1 MYPAVFQLFLSAQTI
16 PFSEENSFSELIPGS
31 HLEVFLMTVGPGD
44 VIWER
49 FSHNALVI
57 RDDIT
62 GTEIAYNW
70 GIFDFN
76 ESDFIPRLL
85 KGRMRYWMASYRPT
99 DMIESYRRA
108 NRNVWIQKIN
118 LTPSQRLD
126 LQDHLRKIDT
136 EANRYYQ
143 YDYYRDNCST
153 RIRDAL
159 DHILSG
165 QIRVAA
171 EVIETENTYRWHTAR
186 LLEPVLLAY
195 SGIQFVVGNRGDKPI
210 SAWDE
215 MFLPLLLQRYLEEI
229 KVHTSQEEGLPLL
242 GKAVQVVD
250 AQRDP
255 VPDSAPNMLIGFLLV
270 GIILGSCFTFSGW
283 MAGRGRSWAAWLL
296 VLTGGGWS
304 FVVGLLGSALML
316 SWLFTDHFFWG
327 LNENALQANPM
338 SLLLFAML
346 FLGII
351 DKNRVWARRIAITVA
366 VFAIA
371 GLNLQILPGLDQVN
385 GEILA
390 LTVPAHL
397 GLALGVLMAWPSE

>member
-1 MYPAVFQLFLSAQTI
+1 MYPAVSQLFLSAQTI

-85 KGRMRYWMASYRPT
+85 KGQMRYWMASYRPT

-118 LTPSQRLD
+118 LTPNQRLD
-126 LQDHLRKIDT
+126 LQDHLRETDT

-165 QIRVAA
+165 QIRATT

-186 LLEPVLLAY
+186 ILEPVLLAY

-242 GKAVQVVD
+242 GTAVQVVD

-270 GIILGSCFTFSGW
+270 GIILGSCFTLSGW

-366 VFAIA
+366 MFAIT